1 MAPDFTDLYRRWKA
15 GEVRREDKMP
25 PFPKPKKLLNMTI
38 IDEKKL
44 LTDEQKKRLLES
56 VSLEFKLS
64 DNTTSLADILM
75 KLDVKVL
82 IVPGIVQRSTT
93 YLDAAKEF
101 WKKKLESQTEREIAD
116 HNLWIIDVE
125 LRAVRCECLR
135 GCYIHER
142 KEILLFPEE
151 MEKEYEGKRMNE
163 LLVSTLAHE
172 TMHAYFNR
180 PDHDCFPYVYFIE
193 EPLAE
198 FGMLMFLK
206 ETGIPYLDWAYEDV
220 KCKKTC
226 YRYGASLY
234 DKCNGGEIGLR
245 KYLEEYKILIDE
257 YFIPNVVDG
266 SISLPKKLLD
276 MTIIDEKYTLMFEK
290 SNVNGK
296 KMIFNPRQGFWTV
309 PASVVKRH
317 SCLFSSLHGN
327 RLELNIV
334 DSSFRYSLAK
344 GKATIEHWERTDTY
358 AIRLD
363 KYLRPFFQST
373 FKHLEPKGVLL
384 EVAFYKNVN
393 NDYDFDGK
401 IAFPSKGCQNEN
413 HNKIVLI
420 FAAS

>member
-25 PFPKPKKLLNMTI
+25 PFPKPKKLLDMTI

-64 DNTTSLADILM
+64 GNTTSLADILM

-82 IVPGIVQRSTT
+82 IVPGIVERSTT

-101 WKKKLESQTEREIAD
+101 WEKKFESQTESEIAN
-116 HNLWIIDVE
+116 HNLRIINEE

-135 GCYIHER
+135 GCYIHEQ

-180 PDHDCFPYVYFIE
+180 PYHDCFPYVYFIE

-220 KCKKTC
+220 KRKKTC

-234 DKCNGGEIGLR
+234 DECNHGKIELR

-257 YFIPNVVDG
+257 YFIPDVVG
-266 SISLPKKLLD
+266 ESISLPTSRTCGPSIYRTFQD
-276 MTIIDEKYTLMFEK
+276 NVYTLMFEK
-290 SNVNGK
+290 SNVNDK

-309 PASVVKRH
+309 PAYVVKRH

-334 DSSFRYSLAK
+334 DSSFRSSLAK
-344 GKATIEHWERTDTY
+344 GEATIEHWKRTGTY

-363 KYLRPFFQST
+363 KDLRAFFQST
-373 FKHLEPKGVLL
+373 FKHLAPKGVLL

-393 NDYDFDGK
+393 NDYDWILMVK
-401 IAFPSKGCQNEN
+401 
-413 HNKIVLI
+413 
-420 FAAS
+420 